1 MGTAASEDQTDSLSA
16 SWTDIVRFVR
26 QLSHDLRNHLNAAV
40 LQAVYIGEL
49 AGDGELKIEVKKLR
63 ATIARLG
70 AILQRLS
77 ADLGQ
82 IKPSFMPYRAVDF
95 VEDLRQK
102 FAHDFPQ
109 ESAAVDWNV
118 QPGDAALNV
127 DPQLLQQALLELFA
141 NAFQHQRGQ
150 GPLAA
155 TAKIDNDR
163 FVFRLGE
170 PKARFELSTEN
181 WGHEPLRKISQGHYG
196 LGLNRVRVIV
206 EAHGGELR
214 AHYDPTESVL
224 LTTITLP
231 LSAEQVKV
239 SGSSR

>member
-1 MGTAASEDQTDSLSA
+1 MGSTASEHDTDSLSV
-16 SWTDIVRFVR
+16 SWIDIIRFVR
-26 QLSHDLRNHLNAAV
+26 QLSHDLRNHLNAAE

-49 AGDGELKIEVKKLR
+49 TGDAELKTEVKKFR
-63 ATIARLG
+63 ATIAGLG
-70 AILQRLS
+70 TILQKLS

-109 ESAAVDWNV
+109 ESAAVNWEV

-163 FVFRLGE
+163 FVFRLRE

-181 WGHEPLRKISQGHYG
+181 WGREPLGKISQGHYG
-196 LGLNRVRVIV
+196 LGLNRARVIV
-206 EAHGGELR
+206 EAHGGEFSV
-214 AHYDPTESVL
+214 HYNPTESVL

-231 LSAEQVKV
+231 LSAERVKV
-239 SGSSR
+239 SDSSR

>member
-1 MGTAASEDQTDSLSA
+1 MGSTASEQHTDSLSV
-16 SWTDIVRFVR
+16 SWTDNVRFVR
-26 QLSHDLRNHLNAAV
+26 QLSHDLRNHLNAAE
-40 LQAVYIGEL
+40 LQAVYISEL
-49 AGDGELKIEVKKLR
+49 TGDAELKTEIKRLR
-63 ATIARLG
+63 ATIAGLG
-70 AILQRLS
+70 AILQKLL

-82 IKPSFMPYRAVDF
+82 VKPSLMPYRAVDF

-109 ESAAVDWNV
+109 ESAAVNWDV

-163 FVFRLGE
+163 FVFTLRE
-170 PKARFELSTEN
+170 PKAGFELSTEN
-181 WGHEPLRKISQGHYG
+181 WGREPLRKISQGHYG

-206 EAHGGELR
+206 EAHGGELH

-231 LSAEQVKV
+231 LSAEP
-239 SGSSR
+239 S

>member
-1 MGTAASEDQTDSLSA
+1 MGSTASEQHTDSLSV

-26 QLSHDLRNHLNAAV
+26 QLSHDLRNHLNAAE
-40 LQAVYIGEL
+40 LQAVYISEL
-49 AGDGELKIEVKKLR
+49 TGDAELKTEIKRLR
-63 ATIARLG
+63 ATIAGLG
-70 AILQRLS
+70 AILQKLL

-82 IKPSFMPYRAVDF
+82 IKPSLMPYRAVDF

-109 ESAAVDWNV
+109 ESAAVNWDV

-163 FVFRLGE
+163 FVFTLRE
-170 PKARFELSTEN
+170 PKAGFELSTEN
-181 WGHEPLRKISQGHYG
+181 WGREPLRKISQGHYG

-206 EAHGGELR
+206 EAHGGELH

-231 LSAEQVKV
+231 LSAEP
-239 SGSSR
+239 S

>member
-1 MGTAASEDQTDSLSA
+1 MGSTASEQHTDSLSV
-16 SWTDIVRFVR
+16 SWTDNVRFVR
-26 QLSHDLRNHLNAAV
+26 QLSHDLRNHLNAAE
-40 LQAVYIGEL
+40 LQAVYISEL
-49 AGDGELKIEVKKLR
+49 TGDAELKTEIKRLR
-63 ATIARLG
+63 ATIAGLG
-70 AILQRLS
+70 AILQKLL

-82 IKPSFMPYRAVDF
+82 IKPSLMPYRAVDF

-109 ESAAVDWNV
+109 ESAAVNWDI

-150 GPLAA
+150 GPLVA

-163 FVFRLGE
+163 FVFTLRE
-170 PKARFELSTEN
+170 PKAGFELSTEN
-181 WGHEPLRKISQGHYG
+181 WGREPLRKISQGHYG

-206 EAHGGELR
+206 EAHSGELH

-231 LSAEQVKV
+231 LSAEP
-239 SGSSR
+239 S

>member
-1 MGTAASEDQTDSLSA
+1 MGSTASEQHTDSLSV
-16 SWTDIVRFVR
+16 SWTDNVRFVR
-26 QLSHDLRNHLNAAV
+26 QLSHDLRNHLNAAE
-40 LQAVYIGEL
+40 LQAVYISEL
-49 AGDGELKIEVKKLR
+49 TGDAELKTEIKRLR
-63 ATIARLG
+63 ATIAGLG
-70 AILQRLS
+70 AILQKLL

-82 IKPSFMPYRAVDF
+82 IKPSLMPYRAVDF

-109 ESAAVDWNV
+109 ESAAVNWDI

-163 FVFRLGE
+163 FVFTLRE
-170 PKARFELSTEN
+170 PKAGFELSTEN
-181 WGHEPLRKISQGHYG
+181 WGREPLRKISQGHYG

-206 EAHGGELR
+206 EAHGGELH

-231 LSAEQVKV
+231 LSAEP
-239 SGSSR
+239 S

>member
-1 MGTAASEDQTDSLSA
+1 MGSTASEQHTDSLSV
-16 SWTDIVRFVR
+16 SWTDNVRFVR
-26 QLSHDLRNHLNAAV
+26 QLSHDLRNHLNAAE
-40 LQAVYIGEL
+40 LQAVYISEL
-49 AGDGELKIEVKKLR
+49 TGDAELKTEIKRLR
-63 ATIARLG
+63 ATIAGLG
-70 AILQRLS
+70 AILQKLL

-82 IKPSFMPYRAVDF
+82 IKPSLIPYRAVDF

-109 ESAAVDWNV
+109 ESAAVNWDV

-150 GPLAA
+150 GPLVA

-163 FVFRLGE
+163 FVFTLRE

-181 WGHEPLRKISQGHYG
+181 WGREPLRKISQGHYG

-206 EAHGGELR
+206 EAHGGELH

-231 LSAEQVKV
+231 LSAEP
-239 SGSSR
+239 S

>member
-1 MGTAASEDQTDSLSA
+1 MGSTASEQHTDSLSV

-26 QLSHDLRNHLNAAV
+26 QLSHDLRNHLNAAE

-49 AGDGELKIEVKKLR
+49 AGDGELKTEIKKLR
-63 ATIARLG
+63 ATIAGLG
-70 AILQRLS
+70 AILQKLS

-82 IKPSFMPYRAVDF
+82 IKPSLMPYRALDF

-109 ESAAVDWNV
+109 ESAAVNWNV
-118 QPGDAALNV
+118 QPGDATLNV

-141 NAFQHQRGQ
+141 NAFQHERGQ
-150 GPLAA
+150 GQLAA

-163 FVFRLGE
+163 FVFTLRE
-170 PKARFELSTEN
+170 PKARFELATEN
-181 WGHEPLRKISQGHYG
+181 WGREPLRKISQGHYG

-206 EAHGGELR
+206 EAHGGELHAR
-214 AHYDPTESVL
+214 YDPTESVL

-231 LSAEQVKV
+231 FSAEP
-239 SGSSR
+239 S

>member
-26 QLSHDLRNHLNAAV
+26 QLSHDLRNHLNAAE

-49 AGDGELKIEVKKLR
+49 AGDGELKTEIKKLR

-109 ESAAVDWNV
+109 ESAAVNWEV
-118 QPGDAALNV
+118 QPGDVALNV

-206 EAHGGELR
+206 EAHGGELH

-231 LSAEQVKV
+231 LSAEP
-239 SGSSR
+239 S

>member
-1 MGTAASEDQTDSLSA
+1 MGSTASEQHTDSLSV
-16 SWTDIVRFVR
+16 SWTDNVRFVR
-26 QLSHDLRNHLNAAV
+26 QLSHDLRNHLNAAE
-40 LQAVYIGEL
+40 LQAVYISEL
-49 AGDGELKIEVKKLR
+49 TGDAELKTEIKRLR
-63 ATIARLG
+63 ATIAGLG
-70 AILQRLS
+70 AILQKLS

-82 IKPSFMPYRAVDF
+82 IKPSLMPYRAVDF

-109 ESAAVDWNV
+109 ESAAVNWDI

-163 FVFRLGE
+163 FVFTLRE
-170 PKARFELSTEN
+170 PKAGFELSTEN
-181 WGHEPLRKISQGHYG
+181 WGREPLRKISQGHYG

-206 EAHGGELR
+206 EAHGGELH

-231 LSAEQVKV
+231 LSAEP
-239 SGSSR
+239 S

>member
-1 MGTAASEDQTDSLSA
+1 MGSTASEQHTDSLSV
-16 SWTDIVRFVR
+16 SWTDNVRFVR
-26 QLSHDLRNHLNAAV
+26 QLSHDLRNHLNAAE
-40 LQAVYIGEL
+40 LQAVYISEL
-49 AGDGELKIEVKKLR
+49 TGDAELKTEIKRLR
-63 ATIARLG
+63 ATIAGLG
-70 AILQRLS
+70 AILQKLL

-82 IKPSFMPYRAVDF
+82 IKPSLMPYRAVDL

-109 ESAAVDWNV
+109 ESAAINWDV

-127 DPQLLQQALLELFA
+127 DPQLLQQAFLELFA

-150 GPLAA
+150 GPLVA

-163 FVFRLGE
+163 FVFTLRE

-181 WGHEPLRKISQGHYG
+181 WGREPLRKISQGHYG

-206 EAHGGELR
+206 EAHGGELH

-231 LSAEQVKV
+231 LSAEP
-239 SGSSR
+239 S

>member
-1 MGTAASEDQTDSLSA
+1 MGSTASEQHTDSLSV
-16 SWTDIVRFVR
+16 SWTDNVRFVR
-26 QLSHDLRNHLNAAV
+26 QLSHDLRNHLNAAE
-40 LQAVYIGEL
+40 LQAVYISEL
-49 AGDGELKIEVKKLR
+49 TGDAELKTEIKRLR
-63 ATIARLG
+63 ATIAGLG
-70 AILQRLS
+70 AILQKLS

-82 IKPSFMPYRAVDF
+82 IKPSLMPYRAVDF

-109 ESAAVDWNV
+109 ESAAVNWDV

-163 FVFRLGE
+163 FVFTLRE
-170 PKARFELSTEN
+170 PKAGFELSTEN
-181 WGHEPLRKISQGHYG
+181 WGREPLRKISQGHYG

-206 EAHGGELR
+206 EAHGGELH

-231 LSAEQVKV
+231 LSAEP
-239 SGSSR
+239 S

>member
-1 MGTAASEDQTDSLSA
+1 MGSTASEQHTDSLSV

-26 QLSHDLRNHLNAAV
+26 QLSHDLRNHLNAAE
-40 LQAVYIGEL
+40 LQAVYISEL
-49 AGDGELKIEVKKLR
+49 TGDAELKTEIKRLR
-63 ATIARLG
+63 ATIAGLG
-70 AILQRLS
+70 AILQKLS

-82 IKPSFMPYRAVDF
+82 IKPSLMPYRALDF

-109 ESAAVDWNV
+109 ESAAVNWNV
-118 QPGDAALNV
+118 QPGDATLNV

-141 NAFQHQRGQ
+141 NAFQHERGQ
-150 GPLAA
+150 GQLAA

-163 FVFRLGE
+163 FVFTLRE
-170 PKARFELSTEN
+170 PKARFELATEN
-181 WGHEPLRKISQGHYG
+181 WGREPLRKISQGHYG

-206 EAHGGELR
+206 EAHGGELHAR
-214 AHYDPTESVL
+214 YDPTESVL

-231 LSAEQVKV
+231 LSAEP
-239 SGSSR
+239 S

>member
-1 MGTAASEDQTDSLSA
+1 MGSTASEQHTDSLSV

-26 QLSHDLRNHLNAAV
+26 QLSHDLRNHLNAAE
-40 LQAVYIGEL
+40 LQAVYISEL
-49 AGDGELKIEVKKLR
+49 TGDAELKTEIKRLR
-63 ATIARLG
+63 ATIAGLG
-70 AILQRLS
+70 AILQKLS

-82 IKPSFMPYRAVDF
+82 IKPSLMPYRAVDF

-109 ESAAVDWNV
+109 ESAAVNWDV
-118 QPGDAALNV
+118 QPGDATLNV

-141 NAFQHQRGQ
+141 NAFQHERGQ
-150 GPLAA
+150 GQLAA

-163 FVFRLGE
+163 FVFTLRE
-170 PKARFELSTEN
+170 PKARFELATEN
-181 WGHEPLRKISQGHYG
+181 WGREPLRKISQGHYG

-206 EAHGGELR
+206 EAHGGELHAR
-214 AHYDPTESVL
+214 YDPTESVL

-231 LSAEQVKV
+231 CPQNRVKV
-239 SGSSR
+239 PGLSR

>member
-1 MGTAASEDQTDSLSA
+1 MGSTASEQHTDSLSV
-16 SWTDIVRFVR
+16 SWTDNVRFVR
-26 QLSHDLRNHLNAAV
+26 QLSHDLRNHLNAAE
-40 LQAVYIGEL
+40 LQAVYISEL
-49 AGDGELKIEVKKLR
+49 TGDAELKTEIKRLR
-63 ATIARLG
+63 ATIAELG
-70 AILQRLS
+70 AILQKLL

-82 IKPSFMPYRAVDF
+82 VKPSLMPYRAVDF

-109 ESAAVDWNV
+109 ESAAVNWDV

-163 FVFRLGE
+163 FVFTLRE
-170 PKARFELSTEN
+170 PKAGFELSTEN
-181 WGHEPLRKISQGHYG
+181 WGREPLRKISQGHYG

-206 EAHGGELR
+206 EAHSGELH

-231 LSAEQVKV
+231 LSAEP
-239 SGSSR
+239 S

>member
-1 MGTAASEDQTDSLSA
+1 MGSTASEQHTDSLSV
-16 SWTDIVRFVR
+16 SWTDNVRFVR
-26 QLSHDLRNHLNAAV
+26 QLSHDLRNHLNAAE
-40 LQAVYIGEL
+40 LQAVYISEL
-49 AGDGELKIEVKKLR
+49 TGDAELKTEIKRLR
-63 ATIARLG
+63 ATIAGLG
-70 AILQRLS
+70 AILQKLS

-82 IKPSFMPYRAVDF
+82 IKPSLMPYRAVDF

-109 ESAAVDWNV
+109 ESAAVNWDV

-163 FVFRLGE
+163 FVFTLRE

-181 WGHEPLRKISQGHYG
+181 WGREPLRKISQGHYG

-206 EAHGGELR
+206 EAHRGELH

-231 LSAEQVKV
+231 LSAEP
-239 SGSSR
+239 S